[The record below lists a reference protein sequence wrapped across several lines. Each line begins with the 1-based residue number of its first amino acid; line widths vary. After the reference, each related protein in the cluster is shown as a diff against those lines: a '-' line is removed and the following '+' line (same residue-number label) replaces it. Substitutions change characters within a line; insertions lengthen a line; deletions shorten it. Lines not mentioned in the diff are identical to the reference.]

1 MASLIGFSLF
11 TPQIAAWLVGLFPG
25 MGQQALSL
33 AATAIYY
40 LPCVLL
46 PACLTARYAGSPEAA
61 RLGGMRPL
69 SMLAVVG
76 LALAGLLL
84 VQYLSV
90 LWLILL
96 EALNIPYA
104 SSAIALPQKHAGDD
118 ADGAVHRRAAR
129 RVRGDALSRG
139 DAGRVRAAGHQ
150 KAIVL
155 TAVLFTLWHGS
166 LSGVPAETVHRG

>member
-1 MASLIGFSLF
+1 MYNGAPQGAPAPEAPAFRRPSLKLGAGLYLWAVASLIGFSLF
-11 TPQIAAWLVGLFPG
+11 TPRLAAWLMCLFPG

-46 PACLTARYAGSPEAA
+46 PACLTSRYAGSPEAA

-96 EALNIPYA
+96 EALRIPYT
-104 SSAIALPQKHAGDD
+104 
-118 ADGAVHRRAAR
+118 
-129 RVRGDALSRG
+129 LSLI
-139 DAGRVRAAGHQ
+139 H
-150 KAIVL
+150 I
-155 TAVLFTLWHGS
+155 
-166 LSGVPAETVHRG
+166 

>member
-1 MASLIGFSLF
+1 M
-11 TPQIAAWLVGLFPG
+11 GLFPG

-96 EALNIPYA
+96 EALRIPYT
-104 SSAIALPQKHAGDD
+104 SARPRPAAEHAG
-118 ADGAVHRRAAR
+118 
-129 RVRGDALSRG
+129 
-139 DAGRVRAAGHQ
+139 GRC
-150 KAIVL
+150 
-155 TAVLFTLWHGS
+155 
-166 LSGVPAETVHRG
+166 